1 MILKSMSNT
10 VFAKTMENVRKNRDI
25 NLATTEGRRN
35 YLIPEQNYHT
45 TIFFSENLVATKK
58 KKTQI
63 FMNKPVHLGVSIL
76 EISKIVMYEFWYDY
90 MKLKYGGKGKL
101 CYMDTYSF
109 IVYIKTEEIYI
120 DIVKDVEM

>member
-45 TIFFSENLVATKK
+45 TNFFSENLVATKM

-63 FMNKPVHLGVSIL
+63 FMKNQSI
-76 EISKIVMYEFWYDY
+76 
-90 MKLKYGGKGKL
+90 
-101 CYMDTYSF
+101 
-109 IVYIKTEEIYI
+109 
-120 DIVKDVEM
+120 